1 VAISNAGDC
10 RFHFSS
16 EGESVSERVVAGLK
30 AVQIVAGRP
39 DPTTPIA
46 VGAIAER
53 LGVGLSSA
61 SRLCSELEGAGFLE
75 RAEGYGT
82 YRLGPAAIRL
92 SGRASAPYARS
103 VRYALTLA
111 AQQTGETVCL
121 AARADSDI
129 RIIAS
134 VESLWT
140 LHSPAEV
147 GELVADEGSAIAR
160 AMSGRDSD
168 AADAAAPQH
177 FESTTGLS
185 VEVAAPVLSP
195 GGERVAVVAVRLP
208 ENRSDQNLARAR
220 RAVAVA
226 RRTIERAI
234 EEDAAAHREAA
245 APRRAS
251 GTQQSA
257 QEPARQPTGPLPSA
271 PPPSALEAALRIL
284 DHLAGGRDSIAGTA
298 RATGLRADRTQRIV
312 DSCQRAGLVWANR
325 DRSQFQLG
333 WIVGGWHRAAVAP
346 ILVARGKPL
355 VAEVA
360 NSTRT
365 CAFITVLKGMRS
377 FTLVEEL
384 EMAGEGLQMSPW
396 IGRPHPLIGSDGGPT
411 LVMDFSADEV
421 AQLFPSRHT
430 VQERDV
436 FLDRVHRVE
445 RDGVLSMQAF
455 EDAGIVSISAPVR
468 DSSGAVA
475 AAACIVG
482 TTGYMTENADEF
494 ERAALNLADRI
505 SALLA

>member
-1 VAISNAGDC
+1 M
-10 RFHFSS
+10 
-16 EGESVSERVVAGLK
+16 SERVVAGLK

-46 VGAIAER
+46 VGVIAER

-61 SRLCSELEGAGFLE
+61 SRLCSELEGAGYLE
-75 RAEGYGT
+75 RAEGYGA

-129 RIIAS
+129 RIIAA

-140 LHSPAEV
+140 LHSPADV
-147 GELVADEGSAIAR
+147 GELVADDGSAIAR

-234 EEDAAAHREAA
+234 EEAVAVRREA
-245 APRRAS
+245 
-251 GTQQSA
+251 G
-257 QEPARQPTGPLPSA
+257 EPQPPLPPA
-271 PPPSALEAALRIL
+271 PSALEAALRIL

-312 DSCQRAGLVWANR
+312 ESCERAGLVSANR

-436 FLDRVHRVE
+436 FLDRVRRVE

-482 TTGYMTENADEF
+482 TTGYMTENVDEF
-494 ERAALNLADRI
+494 ERAALDLADRV